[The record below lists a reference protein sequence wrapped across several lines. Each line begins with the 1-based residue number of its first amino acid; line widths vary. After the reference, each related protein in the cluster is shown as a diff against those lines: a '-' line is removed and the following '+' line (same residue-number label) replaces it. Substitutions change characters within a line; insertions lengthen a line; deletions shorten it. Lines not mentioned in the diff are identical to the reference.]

1 MHAEKVLKKLNFQVS
16 KNDIEHIVT
25 STPDIIERVL
35 KIAQNKIRVFM
46 EKGSRQEPRDLHREE
61 EYEIINGQEFKD
73 ILIEKDS
80 TIKELKGMVEILELK
95 LHKME
100 ELNRMKDQKIK
111 SLIGKIQ

>member
-1 MHAEKVLKKLNFQVS
+1 
-16 KNDIEHIVT
+16 
-25 STPDIIERVL
+25 
-35 KIAQNKIRVFM
+35 M

-111 SLIGKIQ
+111 SLIGKFQ